1 MRNSNSTHLSSIICC
16 KQFLSLTKAVHGT
29 ACTTSA
35 VGLQVLRSRLAHRDL
50 SKKGAIEQ
58 AQLGRAS
65 LAPCFY
71 NFNNACDWKDTWFP
85 REARLSLHGGWR
97 RTNVKSTIRKA
108 ELSLH
113 SRPASLWAYLGNK
126 LIGVAVQSSSEK
138 LLKRQLY
145 TCERLRRNSN
155 TPNTIFCFC

>member
-1 MRNSNSTHLSSIICC
+1 MALLALRL
-16 KQFLSLTKAVHGT
+16 Q
-29 ACTTSA
+29 
-35 VGLQVLRSRLAHRDL
+35 GLQVLRSRLAHRDL
-50 SKKGAIEQ
+50 SKKGAAQQ
-58 AQLGRAS
+58 AQLGMQVWH
-65 LAPCFY
+65 LAFTTSTLHP
-71 NFNNACDWKDTWFP
+71 CDWKDTWFP

-97 RTNVKSTIRKA
+97 RTWEVHYWPWNVKSTIRKA

-113 SRPASLWAYLGNK
+113 SRPGSLWAYLGSK

-155 TPNTIFCFC
+155 TADTIFC